1 MRLKKIISFQ
11 GTIQCVTGIAVRGAG
26 GDLGIGGADSEVIKN
41 PLTGEPYIPGSS
53 LKGKMRSQLERKYGA
68 RRYDR
73 RAMEF
78 INVTDQPC
86 GCGEKDCPI
95 CTLFGAHMNPG
106 AKSAPTRILVR
117 DCEMTDAFRAQ
128 VEQLPPERGS
138 YLEVKGENIIDRQT
152 GAAKSPRFIERVPA
166 GASFSL
172 NILLQIMEG
181 DDEEK
186 LTALVREGLALVADS
201 YLGSSGS
208 RGYGQVRFDY
218 TVEEKAV

>member
-1 MRLKKIISFQ
+1 MRLIKIISFQ
-11 GTIQCVTGIAVRGAG
+11 GTIQCVTGISVRGAG
-26 GDLGIGGADSEVIKN
+26 GDLGIGGADDEVIKN

-53 LKGKMRSQLERKYGA
+53 LKGKMRSQLERKYGK
-68 RRYDR
+68 
-73 RAMEF
+73 
-78 INVTDQPC
+78 INMVSKRGKMVGEPC
-86 GCGEKDCPI
+86 NCGRKDCPI
-95 CTLFGAHMNPG
+95 CTLFGAHKKPG
-106 AKSAPTRILVR
+106 AYSAPTRILVR

-138 YLEVKGENIIDRQT
+138 YLEVKSENIIDRQT
-152 GAAKSPRFIERVPA
+152 GASDSPRFVERVPA

-181 DDEEK
+181 DDEQR
-186 LTALVREGLALVADS
+186 LVDMIKEGLALVEDS